1 MEPGKSFILAHSS
14 KDGADDGRSLTLLH
28 EIWLFLRAT
37 GKWWLAP
44 VIFALIMLGAAIL
57 LSSSSYAPF
66 LYTLF

>member
-1 MEPGKSFILAHSS
+1 MELGKSFVAAGSAP
-14 KDGADDGRSLTLLH
+14 DGGGNERSLTLLH

-44 VIFALIMLGAAIL
+44 VIFALLLLGAAIL
-57 LSSSSYAPF
+57 LSASTYAPF

>member
-1 MEPGKSFILAHSS
+1 MEPGKSFVLADSS
-14 KDGADDGRSLTLLH
+14 PNGADAGQSLTLLH

-37 GKWWLAP
+37 GKWWLLP

-57 LSSSSYAPF
+57 LSASSYAPF